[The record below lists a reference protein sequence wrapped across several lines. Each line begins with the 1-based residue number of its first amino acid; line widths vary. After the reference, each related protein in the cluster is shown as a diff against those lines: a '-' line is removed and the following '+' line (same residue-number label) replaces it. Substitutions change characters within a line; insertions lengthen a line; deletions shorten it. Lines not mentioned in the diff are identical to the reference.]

1 MKITKYWMIHLLVF
15 CYPNERLSPK
25 LREKILDFDL
35 HRLEATEE
43 TWKLACKFLEHKHS
57 PNGEE

>member
-1 MKITKYWMIHLLVF
+1 LDDTSTWVLLTKGKTKSKI
-15 CYPNERLSPK
+15 